1 MRSGLVPDTGTAA
14 GGKAGSF
21 SWNQPWLWGL
31 LLVAIT
37 VTAYIPVWHAGFIWD
52 DDKFLL
58 ENPLIRM
65 PDGLYRFWFTAS
77 SPDYFPATSSTLWFE
92 WRLWGK
98 NPLGYHLVNLFLH
111 ALSSLLWWRV
121 LVRLKIPGAWLAAA
135 LFAVHPV
142 NVESVAWITERKNT
156 LAMFFFV
163 LTLLWYLR
171 FEDTGRRPWYCV
183 SAGAFAL
190 ALLSKTAVAPLPL
203 VFLGLAWWRQGKVE
217 RRDLWHSIPFFGMAT
232 VMALITIWFQ
242 YHLSIG
248 SDIVREDG
256 FFSRL
261 AGAGWAAWFYL
272 YKAVIP
278 LNLIFVYPR
287 WKIDAAN
294 LLSYVPVFLATT
306 GFLVC
311 WHYRRQWG
319 KAWLLGLGY
328 FVVMLLPVL
337 GFLNIYFMRYSLVAD
352 HWQYFSI
359 IGPIALIAAGITRG
373 LHSFGERKQLLLPV
387 ICGILLIALGGL
399 TWRQCGMFADVETLW
414 RTTLAGNPDSSMVYN
429 NLGGILLEKGQTNE
443 AITLFQKALEV
454 EPEHANAHDN
464 LGNALRQM
472 GRADEA
478 IVHFERALEIQP
490 DHAKAHNSFGSVL
503 RQMGRVD
510 EAIVHFER
518 ALEIQP
524 GFVNA
529 HNNLAF
535 ALHQK
540 GMLDEAIVHFQRSLE
555 LQPDEAGAWNNLANA
570 LIQRGRVREAIA
582 LAQQADRLSGGMN
595 PVIIGTLAAAYAGAG
610 RFSEAVTAARQAMQL
625 SYAQSNIALA
635 NALRAQIGFYEAGLT
650 SRGPGRTEVPSQ
662 PGQP

>member
-1 MRSGLVPDTGTAA
+1 MRFGLVPGTGAAA
-14 GGKAGSF
+14 GGRTGFS
-21 SWNQPWLWGL
+21 SWNQPWLWGVF
-31 LLVAIT
+31 LVAIT
-37 VTAYIPVWHAGFIWD
+37 VTAYLPVWHAGFIWD

-171 FEDTGRRPWYCV
+171 FKDTGRRLWYCV
-183 SAGAFAL
+183 AAGAFVL
-190 ALLSKTAVAPLPL
+190 ALLSKTAVAPLPFML
-203 VFLGLAWWRQGKVE
+203 LGLAWWRQGKVE
-217 RRDLWHSIPFFGMAT
+217 RRDLLHSIPFFGVAT
-232 VMALITIWFQ
+232 VMALITVWFQ

-248 SDIVREDG
+248 SEIVRDDS

-261 AGAGWAAWFYL
+261 AGAGWAVWFYL

-278 LNLIFVYPR
+278 LNLLFVYPR

-294 LLSYVPVFLATT
+294 LLSYVPVFLATMV
-306 GFLVC
+306 FLVC
-311 WHYRRQWG
+311 FHYRRRWG
-319 KAWLLGLGY
+319 KAWLSGLGY

-337 GFLNIYFMRYSLVAD
+337 GFLNIYFMRYSMVAD

-359 IGPIALIAAGITRG
+359 IGPIALIAAGITIG
-373 LHSFGERKQLLLPV
+373 LRSFGERKPLLAPV
-387 ICGILLIALGGL
+387 ICGILLIMLGGL
-399 TWRQCGMFADVETLW
+399 TWRQCGMYTDVEMLW
-414 RTTLAGNPDSSMVYN
+414 RTTLAGNPDSPMVYN
-429 NLGGILLEKGQTNE
+429 NLGGILLEKGQTHE
-443 AITLFQKALEV
+443 AITHFQKALEI
-454 EPEHANAHDN
+454 EPEHVNAHNN

-490 DHAKAHNSFGSVL
+490 DHAKAHNNLGSVL

-535 ALHQK
+535 TLHQK
-540 GMLDEAIVHFQRSLE
+540 GMLDEAIAHFQRSLE
-555 LQPDEAGAWNNLANA
+555 LQPDDAGACNNLANI
-570 LIQRGRVREAIA
+570 LIQRGRVSEAIA

-595 PVIIGTLAAAYAGAG
+595 PVIIGTLAAAYAAAG
-610 RFSEAVTAARQAMQL
+610 RFSEAVTAARQALQL
-625 SYAQSNIALA
+625 ASAQSNIALA
-635 NALRAQIGFYEAGLT
+635 NSLRAQIGLYETGLT
-650 SRGPGRTEVPSQ
+650 SSGPGRYE
-662 PGQP
+662 